1 MYCPSCAA
9 KNEPGVKFCR
19 SCGQDL
25 TLISRALSKSG
36 PVRLLS
42 QITKELKQDKEL
54 RQQPRLTRGLYWAAI
69 SLFFFVAWSLRIYAN
84 SSHFSSVEVL
94 GLINAFIFLGIG
106 VREFVRY
113 IVLPERSDEYFPPVD
128 QQQVGSMLNLDP
140 GERSDKKVS
149 LSTAPVVEH
158 IQPAVPSVT
167 ESTTQHL
174 GAKYQENK

>member
-1 MYCPSCAA
+1 MYCPTCAA
-9 KNEPGVKFCR
+9 QNETGVKFCR

-25 TLISRALSKSG
+25 TLISRALAKSG

-69 SLFFFVAWSLRIYAN
+69 SLFFFVAWSLRIYAH
-84 SSHFSSVEVL
+84 SGQFGSTEVL

-113 IVLPERSDEYFPPVD
+113 IVLPERSDEYFLPAD
-128 QQQVGSMLNLDP
+128 QQQFGSVLNLGP
-140 GERSDKKVS
+140 GERSDNKVS
-149 LSTAPVVEH
+149 PATAPVVEPT
-158 IQPAVPSVT
+158 QPAVPSVT

-174 GAKYQENK
+174 DVKYQENK